1 MNILKRFANELT
13 ILLVTIFAVYAL
25 FYKISI
31 SKVFIEKQQEI
42 KESIYEV
49 NRIVKL
55 KRFWSRRDLSKKV
68 NSLKSFVNSKKILL
82 FKKRSK
88 SIEVKYRD
96 LTPKELNKIVKLLVR
111 NPFQIKRLNIKR
123 EKKESYSM
131 ELLCRW

>member
-1 MNILKRFANELT
+1 LNILKRFANELT